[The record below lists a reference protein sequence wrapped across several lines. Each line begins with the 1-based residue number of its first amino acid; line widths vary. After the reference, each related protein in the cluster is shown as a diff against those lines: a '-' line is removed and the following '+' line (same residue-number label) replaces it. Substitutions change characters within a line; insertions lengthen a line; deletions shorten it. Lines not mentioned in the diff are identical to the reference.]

1 MRLRRRTLRDGASEA
16 DFWKHMSEIESPSV
30 IRKYSSP
37 GQEEMDNANSGA
49 TATKLSNNPAQIIPF

>member
-1 MRLRRRTLRDGASEA
+1 MRLRRRTLFQGASEA

-37 GQEEMDNANSGA
+37 AGDEIDNGGFSGA
-49 TATKLSNNPAQIIPF
+49 TAALKLSNNPA

>member
-1 MRLRRRTLRDGASEA
+1 MRLRRRTLRDDASEA

-37 GQEEMDNANSGA
+37 TQEEIDLANSGA
-49 TATKLSNNPAQIIPF
+49 TATM